1 MSFAV
6 AAPHVSPLC
15 SENELVAAVRRGDDR
30 AFEQLYSRYRQR
42 IGAYIHG
49 MVGDHGRA
57 EDITQDV
64 FISALRRMRD
74 SERPIAFKPWI
85 YEIAKNACIDDFRR
99 TRRAREVPISGDDE
113 LEQTNPRLIGRTQTP
128 HAAIESRQHLTD
140 LRGAFRGLSESHHQI
155 IVLRELEGLSYAEI
169 GERMGMTRPVVE
181 STLFRAR
188 RRLSEE
194 YDELVSGR
202 RCTHVQ
208 DVITDRGPR
217 AFRSLGIKERRLV
230 ARHLA
235 HCQPCRRHAHM
246 HGFDSSVVQPPTV
259 IGKIAALLPIP
270 AFLRFRRGGGTG
282 GGSRAGRA
290 VAAAR
295 SHAFNALQSAQS
307 VTASVDPSAPAGGI
321 SRVAAAAAT
330 LAVAGAGGGI
340 VAVTSSSSPHR
351 TPAIVRVQTASASA
365 ARGGHAGGAAASKSL
380 SAGSRGAQS
389 TARSG
394 AGAVSGAAS
403 RSGAASGSSA
413 AAVGAS
419 SASRGGSTTTTA
431 TTSSGSSRGGTATK
445 SGAKGGTAASSVAG
459 AASSLVTGVLNS
471 VPKVNVPKISLP
483 ALPPVTLPKV
493 TLPSLPIT
501 GSGSPVTLP
510 DPTSVVQKVLQ
521 KVGLLP

>member
-6 AAPHVSPLC
+6 RAPEAVSPSC
-15 SENELVAAVRRGDDR
+15 SEHELVAAVRRGDDR
-30 AFEQLYSRYRQR
+30 AFEQLYSRYHQR

-99 TRRAREVPISGDDE
+99 ARRAREVPISGDDE
-113 LEQTNPRLIGRTQTP
+113 LEHANPRLIGRTQTP
-128 HAAIESRQHLTD
+128 DAAIESRQHLSD

-155 IVLRELEGLSYAEI
+155 IVLRELEGLSYAQI
-169 GERMGMTRPVVE
+169 GERMGMSRPVVE

-202 RCTHVQ
+202 RCAHVQ
-208 DVITDRGPR
+208 GVIAERGPR

-246 HGFDSSVVQPPTV
+246 HGFDGSAMQPPTV

-270 AFLRFRRGGGTG
+270 AFIRLRRGHGVA
-282 GGSRAGRA
+282 GSRAGRA

-307 VTASVDPSAPAGGI
+307 VTASVDPSAPTGGI

-330 LAVAGAGGGI
+330 LAIAGAGGGI
-340 VAVTSSSSPHR
+340 VAATSSSTPHR
-351 TPAIVRVQTASASA
+351 TPAVVRAHASGTAA
-365 ARGGHAGGAAASKSL
+365 GAAAHSGRLLASRSKSVVMRTG
-380 SAGSRGAQS
+380 AAANRRGNGSVRGAA
-389 TARSG
+389 TGSG
-394 AGAVSGAAS
+394 PAGATGSGAAG
-403 RSGAASGSSA
+403 SGSAVGTGAAGRAASAGTAASGDP
-413 AAVGAS
+413 
-419 SASRGGSTTTTA
+419 T
-431 TTSSGSSRGGTATK
+431 RGGTAT
-445 SGAKGGTAASSVAG
+445 GAAGGGGAGASSVTG
-459 AASSLVTGVLNS
+459 AASSLVNGVLNS
-471 VPKVNVPKISLP
+471 VPKVHLP

-493 TLPSLPIT
+493 TLPSVLGT
-501 GSGSPVTLP
+501 SGGTSVTLP
-510 DPTSVVQKVLQ
+510 DPAGVASQVLQ
-521 KVGLLP
+521 KLGLLP